1 MPGPSFRAISATK
14 LMEAASLA
22 HLVLI
27 YTGLH
32 ILENSNCLNISI
44 SSPPNYVI
52 LTYSESPELALQ
64 FDSELP
70 YKEIVSPPYISSI
83 KRFNGGKMCWIFWQA
98 VS

>member
-32 ILENSNCLNISI
+32 ILENSHCLNISI

-64 FDSELP
+64 SDFELP

-83 KRFNGGKMCWIFWQA
+83 KRFNREKKCRIMRLA